1 MDGQRELAKLRGAT
15 TSAPLLT
22 TPSRAPLGE
31 ELAEEVG
38 VVARD
43 WQATQGHPHLQA
55 QVAAAALT
63 YFFHQTPSWLE
74 LIHLDTQAQD

>member
-1 MDGQRELAKLRGAT
+1 MDWQPALAKLRGAT
-15 TSAPLLT
+15 SPPMLT
-22 TPSRAPLGE
+22 TPSMATLGE

-38 VVARD
+38 VVART
-43 WQATQGHPHLQA
+43 WQATQDHPHLQA

-74 LIHLDTQAQD
+74 LIHNDTQAQG